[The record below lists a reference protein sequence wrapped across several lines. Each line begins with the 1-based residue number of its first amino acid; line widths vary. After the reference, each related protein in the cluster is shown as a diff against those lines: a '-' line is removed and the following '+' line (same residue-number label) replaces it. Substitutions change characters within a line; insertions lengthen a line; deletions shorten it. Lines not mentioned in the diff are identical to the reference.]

1 MVLTLTKINKSA
13 AEQYTSNL
21 AKKKKKKLGTI
32 KPNEGKGEKSAMS
45 ITTGG
50 ETDMCCATVY

>member
-21 AKKKKKKLGTI
+21 AKKKKLGTI

>member
-21 AKKKKKKLGTI
+21 AKKKKNWAQLSQMKAKVKNQL
-32 KPNEGKGEKSAMS
+32 
-45 ITTGG
+45 
-50 ETDMCCATVY
+50 

>member
-21 AKKKKKKLGTI
+21 AKKKNWAQLSQMKAKVKNQL
-32 KPNEGKGEKSAMS
+32 
-45 ITTGG
+45 
-50 ETDMCCATVY
+50 